1 MSNQANPNE
10 NSMSVNVK
18 DILKDYQEQV
28 SELTFQSYIKDE
40 QIKNL
45 QQALQEAKD
54 KLAKQDKPVKVDK
67 K

>member
-1 MSNQANPNE
+1 
-10 NSMSVNVK
+10 MSVNVK

-54 KLAKQDKPVKVDK
+54 KLAKQDKPTKDK

>member
-54 KLAKQDKPVKVDK
+54 KLAKQDKPTKDK